1 MVAIIPAAVRGERL
15 VDFDELGMDSMPDPD
30 PQVPAR
36 AKRRSFPREYK
47 LAVLREYDAASS
59 AERGALLRREG
70 LYSSLI
76 SEWRKQRDAAAKSGT
91 AKRGR
96 PARDPRDAQI
106 ERLERENARLAGKLE
121 KAEIVI
127 DVQKKLAM
135 LLGVDPMT
143 GEPR

>member
-1 MVAIIPAAVRGERL
+1 MVAIIPGVVRGERPL
-15 VDFDELGMDSMPDPD
+15 DLDELGMDSMPDPD
-30 PQVPAR
+30 PQVPAS
-36 AKRRSFPREYK
+36 AKRRSFTREYK
-47 LAVLREYDAASS
+47 LAVLREYEAASPS
-59 AERGALLRREG
+59 ERGALMRREG
-70 LYSSLI
+70 LYSSHI
-76 SEWRKQRDAAAKSGT
+76 SQWRSQRDAAAKAGS

-127 DVQKKLAM
+127 DVQKKLAR

-143 GEPR
+143 GESS